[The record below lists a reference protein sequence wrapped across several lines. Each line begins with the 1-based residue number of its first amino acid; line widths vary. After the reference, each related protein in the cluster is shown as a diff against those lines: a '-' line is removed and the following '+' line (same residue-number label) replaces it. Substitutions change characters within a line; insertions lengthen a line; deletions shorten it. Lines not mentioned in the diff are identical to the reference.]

1 MKNEKG
7 NRPHISNRE
16 RIMQEIA
23 GMSDKALSDLLL
35 ENMEVAGRLCSD
47 CLTRH
52 GDECPVGMNDCLLWD
67 GSWLRK
73 EWDGVSLLEV
83 EA

>member
-1 MKNEKG
+1 MT
-7 NRPHISNRE
+7 NRK
-16 RIMQEIA
+16 RIMEEIT
-23 GMSDKALSDLLL
+23 GMSDKALSDLIL
-35 ENMEVAGRLCSD
+35 EDVEVASRLCSD

-52 GDECPVGMNDCLLWD
+52 GDECPVGLNDCLLRD
-67 GSWLRK
+67 GSWLQK